1 MGKIYSNN
9 KKRAKTVIQQKEKKN
24 QKIKNIN
31 ESKDN
36 ITRKDK
42 LISPY
47 VSNLKFAKERNRF

>member
-1 MGKIYSNN
+1 MRKIYAND
-9 KKRAKTVIQQKEKKN
+9 KKRAKTAIQQKEKKN